1 MWGGECGVSVQL
13 PSTATS
19 TYLDSSTLT
28 PTHSNPRKLQPPGT
42 LTPTHY
48 DTHSPQF
55 THTATP
61 MQHNSHLLQLPYS
74 ATVTL
79 HISYTQQPQDI
90 AIPIH
95 CNPTISQ
102 LPCIWS
108 DTTQHPSRPSVHRI
122 IIILLL
128 LERT

>member
-1 MWGGECGVSVQL
+1 MWVAECGVSVQL
-13 PSTATS
+13 PSNATS

-28 PTHSNPRKLQPPGT
+28 PTHSNPRKLQPPR
-42 LTPTHY
+42 TPTPKHY

-55 THTATP
+55 THTASP
-61 MQHNSHLLQLPYS
+61 MQHISYLLQLPYS

-79 HISYTQQPQDI
+79 HNSHTQQSQDI

-102 LPCIWS
+102 LPCIFYS
-108 DTTQHPSRPSVHRI
+108 ASIATFSPQNNYYTVLTRENVK
-122 IIILLL
+122 
-128 LERT
+128 